1 MSRWGPSKPNGVAP
15 PSALHDTP
23 CGYVTFFS
31 FSTVKQIA
39 MLLSVCKSV
48 ARRNASLAN
57 ASRKQA
63 LRSFGTDAAMYDTV
77 NTEVAAASVKVTFV
91 DYLGQRH
98 TKHGHVGQTLVDVCR
113 MYDMDLL
120 ECDTV
125 HGGGHRYEIV
135 HNDVWTEDVFG
146 ESAVSNLS
154 HVVVSNE
161 WLAKLPPASPA
172 EVRCINELDD
182 DVKTSNSRL
191 GSEIVLTK
199 DLDGIVVNVPDPP
212 PSDIP

>member
-1 MSRWGPSKPNGVAP
+1 
-15 PSALHDTP
+15 
-23 CGYVTFFS
+23 
-31 FSTVKQIA
+31 
-39 MLLSVCKSV
+39 MLLSICKNVGKRNMNAV
-48 ARRNASLAN
+48 ANS
-57 ASRKQA
+57 SKKTV

-77 NTEVAAASVKVTFV
+77 NTEVAATSVKVTFV
-91 DYLGQRH
+91 DYLGTRV

-113 MYDMDLL
+113 MYNMDLL

-154 HVVVSNE
+154 HVVVANE
-161 WLAKLPPASPA
+161 WLTKLPPPSPA
-172 EVRCINELDD
+172 ELRCINELDD
-182 DVKTSNSRL
+182 DVRTSNSRL
-191 GSEIVLTK
+191 GSEIILTK
-199 DLDGIVVNVPDPP
+199 DLNGIVVNVPDPP